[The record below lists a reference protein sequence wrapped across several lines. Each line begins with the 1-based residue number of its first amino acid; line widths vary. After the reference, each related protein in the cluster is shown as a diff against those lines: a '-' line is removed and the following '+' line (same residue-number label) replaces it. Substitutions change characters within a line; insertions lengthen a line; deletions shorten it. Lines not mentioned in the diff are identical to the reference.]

1 MANPTECL
9 HICCLRPTE
18 HVQDVRGEIFAVENG
33 HPLFVDGLENAAPSY
48 LDHRRRKVFIVKKY
62 TYFIFSTI

>member
-1 MANPTECL
+1 
-9 HICCLRPTE
+9 
-18 HVQDVRGEIFAVENG
+18 VQDVRGEIVAVENG

-48 LDHRRRKVFIVKKY
+48 LDHRRKKAFIVKKY